1 MGLLKFIF
9 FVFVAAFTVN
19 DTVLGDPLFVVPL
32 FLTDSSHRFED
43 RPSLCFE
50 IHGQSGWYF
59 NLVSDE
65 CTSVNARYEAANT
78 TDDWNVITEVG
89 IKAVNTMG
97 DCIDIRVTIENNCVP
112 EISAR
117 GGQDIMQRYMEAGVS
132 VSRRGRGVR
141 VSVPNCANFQLVMW
155 LTCMVVEGQGQMR
168 FDIARGFN
176 LRPTSH
182 GLLGM

>member
-1 MGLLKFIF
+1 M
-9 FVFVAAFTVN
+9 N

-32 FLTDSSHRFED
+32 HLTNSSHTFEE

-50 IHGQSGWYF
+50 IHGRSGWYF

-65 CTSVNARYEAANT
+65 CTSVNAYYESANT
-78 TDDWNVITEVG
+78 TYDWNVITAIGV
-89 IKAVNTMG
+89 KAVNTMG
-97 DCIDIRVTIENNCVP
+97 ECIEVRVAIENDCVP
-112 EISAR
+112 EISR
-117 GGQDIMQRYMEAGVS
+117 QGQGVSVQRYSEAGVS

-141 VSVPNCANFQLVMW
+141 MSVPNCANFQLVMW
-155 LTCMVVEGQGQMR
+155 LTCRQGQMR